1 MICYSQGHDDDNR
14 ETAEEGNASND
25 TLSLVSD
32 LPTGAG
38 GGEVKDVSRGAGLDG
53 VEGAVAVAGIRVPD
67 LVGLDALRP
76 VLGVVTDTPAH
87 HTQSQ
92 SQPASDSP
100 AGGLV
105 IELQAVAV
113 GGRQLAAAH
122 AGLVNL
128 HTDLATPDI
137 VLAVRPLG
145 QDQHHL
151 HLEERALVGEAAV
164 GRGIAGPPTPLH
176 YHVVRHNLNNNYR

>member
-1 MICYSQGHDDDNR
+1 MLTSNIHPVCLRPAAMLFSASEICAQ
-14 ETAEEGNASND
+14 EQEELSNQ
-25 TLSLVSD
+25 
-32 LPTGAG
+32 
-38 GGEVKDVSRGAGLDG
+38 SRGAGLDG
-53 VEGAVAVAGIRVPD
+53 VEGAVAVAGVRVPD

-105 IELQAVAV
+105 IILQAVAV
-113 GGRQLAAAH
+113 GGRQLAAAS

-176 YHVVRHNLNNNYR
+176 HHVVRHNLTTSFNSYDYNF

>member
-1 MICYSQGHDDDNR
+1 MLTSNIHPVCLRPAAMLFSASEICAQ
-14 ETAEEGNASND
+14 EQEELSNQ
-25 TLSLVSD
+25 
-32 LPTGAG
+32 
-38 GGEVKDVSRGAGLDG
+38 SRGAGLDG

-105 IELQAVAV
+105 IELQVVAV
-113 GGRQLAAAH
+113 GGRQLAAAP
-122 AGLVNL
+122 AGLINL

-176 YHVVRHNLNNNYR
+176 HHVVRHNLTTSFNSFDYNF

>member
-25 TLSLVSD
+25 PVTHVGDVLA
-32 LPTGAG
+32 GAG
-38 GGEVKDVSRGAGLDG
+38 GGEVKHVACGAGLDG
-53 VEGAVAVAGIRVPD
+53 VERAVAVAGVGVPD

-105 IELQAVAV
+105 IILQAVAV
-113 GGRQLAAAH
+113 GGRQLAAAS

-176 YHVVRHNLNNNYR
+176 HHVVRHNLNNNYR